1 MAAENSN
8 NIKSEIIK
16 TANLAGYDYAILAGY
31 WDGYDVYE
39 PIYWSD
45 VITDTGAA
53 AFILVKDDEIRR
65 TKDNEETSKVIDE
78 MKSWLD
84 DELEIKPLEI
94 EPNITIK
101 SFEFARGGQGG
112 NFKLFEYSANEK
124 GNILTYTEKGEAKP
138 SLPPAKVKIDDE
150 KFNEYVVGMIKYFCE
165 ENGGALGYCE
175 GEFYEFSADLSDG
188 RKLKSDGYNSF
199 PFGYN
204 KFIAFLEHYWDD
216 TNNIIEYLPMKRF
229 ENAD

>member
-16 TANLAGYDYAILAGY
+16 TANLAGYDYAILTGY
-31 WDGYDVYE
+31 WDGYDVYT

-45 VITDTGAA
+45 VMTDAGAA
-53 AFILVKDDEIRR
+53 VFILVKDDEIRQAKEEEALKV
-65 TKDNEETSKVIDE
+65 TKE
-78 MKSWLD
+78 MKSCLA
-84 DELEIKPLEI
+84 DEAENEPIEI

-101 SFEFARGGQGG
+101 SFEFARGGHGG
-112 NFKLFEYSANEK
+112 NFKLFEFSANEK
-124 GNILTYTEKGEAKP
+124 GNILTYTEKGDAEP

-150 KFNEYVVGMIKYFCE
+150 KFNEYAVGMIKYFCE
-165 ENGGALGYCE
+165 ENGGVLGFCE

-188 RKLKSDGYNSF
+188 RKLKSDGYNCF

-216 TNNIIEYLPMKRF
+216 KSNISEYLPMEKF
-229 ENAD
+229 EN